1 MEERSEEGGSG
12 CSLTDRCQHVNV
24 SHAKVNST
32 WIGCYLIPCRRR
44 NYQVEFKKNQPNRP
58 NQANQDPVKNREES
72 PYIREWE
79 RERGRDVCAHVY
91 GDAKHRKFFDERKLR
106 IDRPDSDS
114 GSSDR
119 IQIGLPLVS
128 RAKNLNVLLAA
139 LKSC

>member
-1 MEERSEEGGSG
+1 MRKLTALGSDAT
-12 CSLTDRCQHVNV
+12 L
-24 SHAKVNST
+24 SHADDEITKSSS
-32 WIGCYLIPCRRR
+32 RRIKRIQRERGVKRQSKIER
-44 NYQVEFKKNQPNRP
+44 NHHTG
-58 NQANQDPVKNREES
+58 
-72 PYIREWE
+72 E
-79 RERGRDVCAHVY
+79 REREREICTHVY

-106 IDRPDSDS
+106 IDRPDS

>member
-1 MEERSEEGGSG
+1 MRKLTALGSDAT
-12 CSLTDRCQHVNV
+12 L
-24 SHAKVNST
+24 SHADDEITKSSS
-32 WIGCYLIPCRRR
+32 RRIKR
-44 NYQVEFKKNQPNRP
+44 IKRSQKSRGITIHET
-58 NQANQDPVKNREES
+58 
-72 PYIREWE
+72 E
-79 RERGRDVCAHVY
+79 REICAHVY

-106 IDRPDSDS
+106 IDRPDS

>member
-1 MEERSEEGGSG
+1 MGEERSEEGGSG

-72 PYIREWE
+72 PYMTEGE
-79 RERGRDVCAHVY
+79 REMCAHVY

-106 IDRPDSDS
+106 IDRPDSDSIS